1 VGSNFIIAP
10 FIFFFVPETKD
21 RTLEEIDE
29 MFEARV
35 SARNFKG
42 YQCIISK
49 NARQTGLGI
58 ADAKNDTGERG
69 A

>member
-1 VGSNFIIAP
+1 
-10 FIFFFVPETKD
+10 
-21 RTLEEIDE
+21 